1 MGGREGRDGGRK
13 AEIHGDLGSSRG
25 WIRSIL
31 QGTDSSER
39 LDGSQGRSREEDSW
53 RAEGK
58 RKGDG
63 ERSRDTDQLN
73 EVETSSVQVGE
84 RTRSRK
90 VLNWLDKYYEVVIH

>member
-1 MGGREGRDGGRK
+1 MEEERQK
-13 AEIHGDLGSSRG
+13 FKGDLGSSGG

-31 QGTDSSER
+31 QGTDGSER
-39 LDGSQGRSREEDSW
+39 PEGSQGKSRQEDSW

-63 ERSRDTDQLN
+63 ERSREADELN

-84 RTRSRK
+84 GTGSRR
-90 VLNWLDKYYEVVIH
+90 VLNWLDKDYEVVIHFCLTS